1 MITVLVA
8 EDEKLIRKGIA
19 AMVGRSS
26 LNPDAVLEARDG
38 LEAWEILERQPV
50 EVLITDIR
58 MPQLDG
64 IALVERSRRLPN
76 PPLVLVISGYDD
88 FSYAVSMLRSGVQDY
103 LLKPVETD
111 KFNAAMDRLTALLA
125 QRQCQQRN
133 RREHFLLHL
142 SYLMERPDADPARR
156 DAALREVETQFFR
169 GTFQAVCAREEA
181 VQVPEDTL
189 SLRGPAGIWV
199 YLVPQAQQVRGERV
213 VGESGCHQG
222 VRELHQAYQEAY
234 GAWKQCFFTGGRGRY
249 APASNTAAPPKA
261 EHLLDLIR
269 LSRWQEALKLLE
281 ESACQVGRGELEAE
295 ALGNVCQAIAEGLA
309 KTYRDLYEADET
321 PLQFQ
326 NLWRYPCWDSY
337 VQELTQWMEL
347 FCQRLD
353 QEFADYES
361 KQKIRDAVQYIRQNF
376 RGPINMAMVSN
387 HVSMNYSLFSV
398 FFKQYTGTNFVSFL
412 QTLRLEEAQRLL
424 RETDLRV
431 NEISAK
437 AGFSGEKHFLKVFK
451 AATGVSPSDWR
462 RLNRMNVKHR
472 GSKD

>member
-8 EDEKLIRKGIA
+8 EDEKLIRKGIV
-19 AMVGRSS
+19 AMVGRSG
-26 LNPDAVLEARDG
+26 LNADTVLEARDG
-38 LEAWEILERQPV
+38 LEAWEILEQQPV

-64 IALVERSRRLPN
+64 IALVERSRQLPN

-111 KFNAAMDRLTALLA
+111 KFNAAMDRLSALLA
-125 QRQCQQRN
+125 QRQSQQRS
-133 RREHFLLHL
+133 RREYFLLHL
-142 SYLMERPDADPARR
+142 SHLMEHPDADPVRR
-156 DAALREVETQFFR
+156 DTALQEVEEQFFH
-169 GTFQAVCAREEA
+169 GSFQAVCARKEA
-181 VQVPEDTL
+181 VQVPQDTL
-189 SLRGPAGIWV
+189 ALKGPAGIWV
-199 YLVPQAQQVRGERV
+199 YLVPQAEQILGERV
-213 VGESGCHQG
+213 VGESDCHQG
-222 VRELHQAYQEAY
+222 VQALHQAYQEAY
-234 GAWKQCFFTGGRGRY
+234 TAWKRCFFTGGRGRRL
-249 APASNTAAPPKA
+249 PAASTAVPPKA

-281 ESACQVGRGELEAE
+281 QGACQVGRGELEAE
-295 ALGNVCQAIAEGLA
+295 TFGKVCQAMAEGLA
-309 KTYRDLYEADET
+309 ETYRELYEADET

-326 NLWRYPCWDSY
+326 NLWSYPCWDSY
-337 VQELTQWMEL
+337 LQKLTQWMEL

-353 QEFADYES
+353 QKFADYES
-361 KQKIRDAVQYIRQNF
+361 KQKIRDAVEYIRENF
-376 RGPINMAMVSN
+376 RAPINMAMVSN

-431 NEISAK
+431 SEISAR
-437 AGFSGEKHFLKVFK
+437 AGFSGEKHFSKVFK
-451 AATGVSPSDWR
+451 AAMGVSPSDWR
-462 RLNRMNVKHR
+462 RLNHMKE
-472 GSKD
+472 G